1 MDAMPILP
9 WQEYSPNRL
18 AGQPTVTSGRCP
30 TLLEQRKPHLTPYK
44 RATAFRQP
52 QAVYLDDDMIDW
64 FLADPLAAAE
74 FLRTNRVQ
82 MLDDGGQA
90 EPVRVMV
97 LTRDSVP
104 GLGLAC

>member
-1 MDAMPILP
+1 MSQAGT
-9 WQEYSPNRL
+9 SKRL
-18 AGQPTVTSGRCP
+18 VPVRP
-30 TLLEQRKPHLTPYK
+30 PRPV
-44 RATAFRQP
+44 FI
-52 QAVYLDDDMIDW
+52 DDDMIDW

-74 FLRTNRVQ
+74 FLRQYRVQ
-82 MLDDGGQA
+82 VLEDGET